1 MFDVNF
7 VLSNYGLKGVLF
19 EITFIEII
27 NAFLLRDAIADPCPL
42 VRENKKLILFTFLLV
57 VWIYKKYSQC

>member
-7 VLSNYGLKGVLF
+7 VLDNYGLSGCFV
-19 EITFIEII
+19 EIVFLELA

-42 VRENKKLILFTFLLV
+42 VGAEVVNMKRFAGNTFRFPDP
-57 VWIYKKYSQC
+57 